1 MKATSNV
8 DKALPV
14 MVSQLEKDVCEPTQL
29 DSSNRN
35 TPNATTTTIGTT
47 ATATT
52 TTIGTT
58 GSTTHHPSFGN
69 HPRAL
74 SKPSGLSLRARLPF
88 YNGPLTVGVVD
99 IETAPETQPTPTRP
113 GMPVRHGLL
122 ARIYYP
128 ANITAT
134 SSGDQKAVPSSQRGL
149 SKRTQPLWLP
159 PNAPYAAGLADF
171 LKLSWVVSRGVV
183 QPVLNPIVMPAV
195 WQAELAPA
203 TMPTDKPSGH
213 GDDSNR
219 IHSDHPTSNKLDLP
233 TRLPVVV
240 LSHGLAGMR
249 TTYST
254 ICGSLAAKGFI
265 VIAPEHSDGSASA
278 TSRHVPDPDNKA
290 EGPLSYTHILT
301 IPYLRPEESHLGPD
315 ETMDA
320 YLLRLRNLQVEIR
333 ADEVM
338 DCIQLLQQ
346 IDSGAFN
353 PDTNIIGDT
362 GGPCVTPLADF
373 KTVISSLKGR
383 MDFTQMVMAG
393 HSFGGAT
400 AITALSRPANP
411 FKCGLFL
418 DPWMFPVKNPNVIV
432 PFLNIQSE
440 TFNWRENLDA
450 MRALMGLDPITPV
463 ESPPSPDH
471 NGSSGSTD
479 PLLSSRPRIVHT
491 PCSNV
496 HSQSRFG
503 YLRDT
508 IHTNA
513 SDFAGLFPTLS
524 RWIGQSGKA
533 DPLRVYRI
541 NDEWLT
547 EFARTYLTTTALRLP
562 QFEEFAVCCEYEDDL
577 VVMGDRAW
585 KDLYGRLK

>member
-14 MVSQLEKDVCEPTQL
+14 MVSQLEKD
-29 DSSNRN
+29 
-35 TPNATTTTIGTT
+35 
-47 ATATT
+47 
-52 TTIGTT
+52 
-58 GSTTHHPSFGN
+58 
-69 HPRAL
+69 
-74 SKPSGLSLRARLPF
+74 PSGLSLRARLPF

-171 LKLSWVVSRGVV
+171 LKLSS
-183 QPVLNPIVMPAV
+183 
-195 WQAELAPA
+195 
-203 TMPTDKPSGH
+203 TDASARCCSITWFGRDAH
-213 GDDSNR
+213 
-219 IHSDHPTSNKLDLP
+219 HLFHHL
-233 TRLPVVV
+233 RLTC
-240 LSHGLAGMR
+240 R
-249 TTYST
+249 Q
-254 ICGSLAAKGFI
+254 GFI

-301 IPYLRPEESHLGPD
+301 IPYLRPEESHLSPD